1 MNIWYFKDNNNLTSC
16 YNNSLVAQ
24 LISDL
29 LEKCIIL
36 VITIIILITYVL
48 FIIINLAN
56 NDKNFP
62 KFHPR
67 NEIRDF

>member
-16 YNNSLVAQ
+16 YNKCLVAQ